1 MSSARECFC
10 DLENQPRSS
19 PVTAALQFREEER
32 VRSQFECAKLKD
44 F

>member
-1 MSSARECFC
+1 MNSGRERFY

-19 PVTAALQFREEER
+19 PVTAALQFRKEACI
-32 VRSQFECAKLKD
+32 RSQFECALLMG